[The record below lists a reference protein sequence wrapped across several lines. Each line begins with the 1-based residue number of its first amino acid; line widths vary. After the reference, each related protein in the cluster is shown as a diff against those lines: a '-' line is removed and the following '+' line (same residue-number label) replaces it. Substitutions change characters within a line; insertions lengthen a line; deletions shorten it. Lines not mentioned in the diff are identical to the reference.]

1 MTHNN
6 NTTKKRT
13 FKHLNFEQRKLIEQ
27 LLSDKMPKTQIAK
40 LLHISRSTLYKEIE
54 RGTVVQRNS
63 DLTEYTKYFAETGQA
78 VYEQNRKNSRKP
90 LKMADAAEF
99 IKYAEKE
106 ILTNKMSPD
115 VICGRAKAKNLFE
128 KTVCTKTLYNYI
140 DLGILKVKNIDLPL
154 RVKLNK
160 KTRKIRK
167 NRRILGE
174 SIENRPNIIN
184 ERKEF
189 GHWEIDTVVGT
200 KNKGSVLLTLDER
213 LTRKRIIV
221 KIKSRTS
228 EAVTKGISSIYN
240 SFGTNADIIF
250 KSITSDNGSEFTKL
264 AETLPSVDIY
274 YAHPYSSGERGTN
287 EKQNSLVRYFYP
299 KGKSFDNISETSINQ
314 VQDWINNLPRKF
326 AEYLTPNELFDIELQ
341 NLGIIL

>member
-1 MTHNN
+1 MTYNN

-27 LLSDKMPKTQIAK
+27 LLSDKMPKTKIAK
-40 LLHISRSTLYKEIE
+40 LLHISRSTLYLEIE

-78 VYEQNRKNSRKP
+78 VYEQNRNNSRKP
-90 LKMADAAEF
+90 LKMADAVEF
-99 IKYAEKE
+99 VEYAEKQ

-115 VICGRAKAKNLFE
+115 VICGRAKVKNLFD

-160 KTRKIRK
+160 KSRKVRK

-174 SIENRPNIIN
+174 SIENRPEVIN
-184 ERKEF
+184 KREEF
-189 GHWEIDTVVGT
+189 GHWEIDTIVGT
-200 KNKGSVLLTLDER
+200 RNKGSVLLTLDER

-221 KIKSRTS
+221 KIKSKTS
-228 EAVTKGISSIYN
+228 EAVAEGILRIYS
-240 SFGTNADIIF
+240 SFGSNADIIF
-250 KSITSDNGSEFTKL
+250 KSITSDNGSEFAKL
-264 AETLPSVDIY
+264 TETLPSTNIY
-274 YAHPYSSGERGTN
+274 YAHPYSAGERGTN
-287 EKQNSLVRYFYP
+287 EKQNSLTRYFCP
-299 KGKSFDNISETSINQ
+299 KGKSFDKVSEELINRIQ
-314 VQDWINNLPRKF
+314 EWINNLPRKF
-326 AEYLTPNELFDIELQ
+326 AKYLTPNELFDKELK